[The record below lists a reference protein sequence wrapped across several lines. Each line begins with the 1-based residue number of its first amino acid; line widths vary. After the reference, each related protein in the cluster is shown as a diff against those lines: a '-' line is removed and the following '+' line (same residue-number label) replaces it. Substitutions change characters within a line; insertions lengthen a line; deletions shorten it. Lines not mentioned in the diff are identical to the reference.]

1 MKIAIVGG
9 GKKVD
14 FLAKSLLNKGHQLT
28 IINDSESDCKCFAR
42 THDARVVCG
51 DGSKPFILED
61 AGVSGYDLMIALTP
75 KDADNL
81 VICQLAK
88 KSFGIKRAFSVVSNP
103 VNVDVFKMLGI
114 NTVVSATYILAMTIE
129 QMAFVD
135 QLSNYLPLENGKV
148 QLLEIYV
155 QKEYGISGK
164 QISELDFP
172 QDAIIG
178 CIIRG
183 GNMIIPNGRTEI
195 RSDDK
200 LIILTNSESQS
211 KVLDSLV
218 GGDNL

>member
-14 FLAKSLLNKGHQLT
+14 FLANSLLNKGHQLT
-28 IINDSESDCKCFAR
+28 IINDTEPDCKYFAR
-42 THDARVVCG
+42 THEARVVFG

-61 AGVSGYDLMIALTP
+61 AGVTGFDLMIALTP

-88 KSFGIKRAFSVVSNP
+88 KRFGIKRAFSVVSNP
-103 VNVDVFKMLGI
+103 VNVEVFKMLGI

-148 QLLEIYV
+148 QLFEIYV

-164 QISELDFP
+164 QISEINFP
-172 QDAIIG
+172 DDAIIG
-178 CIIRG
+178 CIIRA
-183 GNMIIPNGRTEI
+183 GNVIVPNGRTEL
-195 RSDDK
+195 RTDDK
-200 LIILTNSESQS
+200 LIILTNAESHN
-211 KVLDSLV
+211 KVLESLV
-218 GGDNL
+218 GGSNV